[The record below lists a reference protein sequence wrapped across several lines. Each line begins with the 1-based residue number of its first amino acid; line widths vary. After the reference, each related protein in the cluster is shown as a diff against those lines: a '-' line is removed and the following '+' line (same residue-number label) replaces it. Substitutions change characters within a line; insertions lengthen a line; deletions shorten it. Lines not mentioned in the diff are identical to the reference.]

1 MSTNAQPLLDQALRD
16 FIKASRFAHEGA
28 VVTDLD
34 GTAVLEFEDR
44 IVIPDAVSH
53 SLKRLRDHG
62 RPVILNSLRFPLNV
76 IRTFGREWYAIS
88 DAPLPLVSL
97 NGGIIG
103 HLVEWREGEV
113 TFEEIEAF
121 PLTAAEIDE
130 VLVGVRGLVAGGID
144 DLVLFY
150 YPRDWTQ
157 GELIW
162 TPAMDKV
169 PEVRIKYLSATHVM
183 SSSVEALRDELHA
196 LDICMI
202 FLLINAEED
211 QLMAYQHAKRSNFV
225 THKHIDK
232 LSGLEELAR
241 HLGLDLAHAVGAGD
255 TPMDSFLKGVGL
267 AVHVGEL
274 GLEYKGL
281 MGTVKVR
288 DSLELGGLFTRLAD
302 LLHGE
307 SS

>member
-1 MSTNAQPLLDQALRD
+1 MDPQAIDQTLRD
-16 FIKASRFAHEGA
+16 FVRGSRFIQEGA

-34 GTAVLEFEDR
+34 GTAVHEFEGR

-88 DAPLPLVSL
+88 NAPLPLVSL
-97 NGGIIG
+97 NGGLMG
-103 HLVEWREGEV
+103 RLVETREGEIA
-113 TFEEIEAF
+113 FEEIHAF
-121 PLTAAEIDE
+121 PLTAAELDE
-130 VLVGVRGLVAGGID
+130 VLVGVQGLVDGGID

-162 TPAMDKV
+162 TPV
-169 PEVRIKYLSATHVM
+169 PEKVGEIRAKYLSATRVT
-183 SSSVEALRDELHA
+183 SSPVGALRNDLHA
-196 LDICMI
+196 HEICMI

-225 THKHIDK
+225 THDGIDK
-232 LSGLEELAR
+232 LSGLEALAGQ
-241 HLGLDLAHAVGAGD
+241 LGLDLAQAVGAGD

-267 AVHVGEL
+267 AVHVGDL
-274 GLEYKGL
+274 ALEYKGL
-281 MGTVKVR
+281 TATVKVR
-288 DSLELGGLFTRLAD
+288 GSRELGGLFTRLAT
-302 LLHGE
+302 LLEGGFR
-307 SS
+307 